1 MKFLWALLLVLPFS
15 TARAACLHYG
25 PPDVTVT
32 GHIVR
37 GHLQTAPWYHAQHH
51 INNDYYWSIKTTTPF
66 CLPASEVGDMAVSD
80 GREAQ
85 VWPASSALMDRLD
98 QFEGK
103 TVQVTGHFMHT
114 ELPHHHSYSIFAVSA
129 IRAVHRVDP

>member
-1 MKFLWALLLVLPFS
+1 MKFLWVLLLVLSVS
-15 TARAACLHYG
+15 TASAACLQYG
-25 PPDVTVT
+25 PPNVTLV

-51 INNDYYWSIKTTTPF
+51 INSDYYWSVKTTTPF
-66 CLPASEVGDMAVSD
+66 CLLASEVGDMAVSD

-103 TVQVTGHFMHT
+103 TVQVTGYFMHT
-114 ELPHHHSYSIFAVSA
+114 EIPHHHSYSIFSVSA
-129 IRAVHRVDP
+129 IRVVHGVDP

>member
-1 MKFLWALLLVLPFS
+1 MKFLWVLLLVLSVS
-15 TARAACLHYG
+15 TASAACLQYG
-25 PPDVTVT
+25 PPNVTLV

-51 INNDYYWSIKTTTPF
+51 INSDYYWSVKTTTPF
-66 CLPASEVGDMAVSD
+66 CLLASEVGDMAVSD

-129 IRAVHRVDP
+129 IRVVRRVDP